1 MTISNKTLTQA
12 LVTIPNHL
20 NQITRIS
27 MTTKLPTEKRFYI
40 TTKFEK
46 YAVYSYMAR
55 DEHHALELH
64 EDGSYDN
71 YEEEWGEYNEKI
83 EEIEEEE
90 VFDQVQLSLAGV
102 L

>member
-1 MTISNKTLTQA
+1 MSE
-12 LVTIPNHL
+12 
-20 NQITRIS
+20 
-27 MTTKLPTEKRFYI
+27 LPTEKMLHI
-40 TTKFEK
+40 NTKFEK
-46 YAVYSYMAR
+46 YAVYTYKAR

-64 EDGSYDN
+64 EDGHYDN

-90 VFDQVQLSLAGV
+90 VFDQVQLTLAGV

>member
-1 MTISNKTLTQA
+1 MT
-12 LVTIPNHL
+12 PNPL
-20 NQITRIS
+20 NQITLIS

-64 EDGSYDN
+64 EDGLTTTMRRS
-71 YEEEWGEYNEKI
+71 GESTTKK
-83 EEIEEEE
+83 
-90 VFDQVQLSLAGV
+90 
-102 L
+102 

>member
-1 MTISNKTLTQA
+1 MTSE
-12 LVTIPNHL
+12 
-20 NQITRIS
+20 
-27 MTTKLPTEKRFYI
+27 LPTEKRFYI

-55 DEHHALELH
+55 DKDHALELH
-64 EDGSYDN
+64 EYGNYDN

-90 VFDQVQLSLAGV
+90 IFDQVQLTLAGV

>member
-1 MTISNKTLTQA
+1 
-12 LVTIPNHL
+12 
-20 NQITRIS
+20 
-27 MTTKLPTEKRFYI
+27 MTTELPTEKMFHI

-46 YAVYSYMAR
+46 YAVYTYMAR

-64 EDGSYDN
+64 EDGHYDN
-71 YEEEWGEYNEKI
+71 YEEEWGENNEKI

-90 VFDQVQLSLAGV
+90 VFDQVQLTLAGV

>member
-1 MTISNKTLTQA
+1 MT
-12 LVTIPNHL
+12 PNPL
-20 NQITRIS
+20 NQITLIS

-90 VFDQVQLSLAGV
+90 LFDQVQLSLAGV